1 MLSLGLVAALPAQ
14 AQSGPEKRI
23 AFVVGNAAYTAGA
36 LATPANDAGLIAQTL
51 QAAGFDVVGARDL
64 DQNGLTGAMRDF
76 LAKVGTAGPDATVF
90 VYLSGYGLQ
99 YQGDNYFLPVDASIA
114 SPTDLPIQAL
124 RVSDVTRSLAAMQNH
139 GSIVV
144 LDAARAYPFP
154 QSGAP
159 QLAGGLAMVE
169 PDANQLIAFNAA
181 PGTVAPDEAGP
192 YGSYA
197 HALAEMIRVGGLP
210 LGDVFDRTRLRVS
223 DLTKGAEI
231 AWDASKFT
239 APFTFFDRAADA
251 PAPAVAYDSAAI
263 RSKPIRAF
271 DEKDAYF
278 AALDRDTLAGYED
291 FLAAYPNDAMA
302 RRVRAIVAARREAIT
317 WRETW
322 RADTPEAYW
331 SYLRRYPHGPHVW
344 DARRRLGHFEAAL
357 EPPPSFT
364 VITYD
369 VPPPPPPEVV
379 YVERPVVY
387 FGDPDFG
394 YAPPPP
400 VVFLAPPPP
409 EFVALPPPP
418 PPVALYVLPEPV
430 FVPVPQWV
438 EPPRNVAPPE
448 NNVIFNDIHKTIIN
462 NVTVE
467 NTTNNEPQPTSPA
480 PGQMTGQAPGQAP
493 GQTSNLTTGQKLAGA
508 AVIGAAG
515 AAALHVALPPS
526 VQKKVLQNS
535 GQGAGQNSGSAAAP
549 APAASGAVAT
559 SVKPVTG
566 NATAH
571 TLTGTDGQPLPTTG
585 KLPNASQ
592 GKEAPQAAPGAI
604 TSKAAATPT
613 ESAAK
618 TDAHTLPGANGQP
631 LPPVGKL
638 PLTPQGKEASQPAP
652 GAIVP
657 KTTAAPA
664 EPTTK
669 ADAQAQPGTNGQP
682 LPSVGKLPL
691 TIQGKDAPQPAP
703 GAIAPKSATGSPAK
717 QTAKPSVP
725 LLPTQDAKPLPT
737 LGAAANAETKRS
749 SKPSPGQMSA
759 NGKPQRQDGIKTPA
773 NADKAT
779 AKPQIIQMKHP
790 EAINQ
795 PRPNLA
801 AKAPTP
807 KVQLQP
813 KPQQQMKA
821 QMKPQPQ
828 VKAEVKPAQQVKA
841 PPANK
846 PAKPQDN
853 KPQDKKKIPCGA
865 AGQPAC
871 H

>member
-1 MLSLGLVAALPAQ
+1 MSRQDEWPLLWRRRITKAISALLALVLVSLGLVAALPAE

-64 DQNGLTGAMRDF
+64 DQAGLTGAMRDF
-76 LAKVGTAGPDATVF
+76 LAKVGSAGPDATAF
-90 VYLSGYGLQ
+90 VYLAGYGLQ

-114 SPTDLPIQAL
+114 SATDLPIQAL
-124 RVSDVTRSLAAMQNH
+124 RVSDMTRSLAAMQNH

-159 QLAGGLAMVE
+159 ELAGGLAMVE

-181 PGTVAPDEAGP
+181 PGTVAPQEAGP

-197 HALAEMIRVGGLP
+197 HALAEMIRAGGLP

-239 APFTFFDRAADA
+239 EPFTFFDRAADA
-251 PAPAVAYDSAAI
+251 PAPAVAYDSATI

-278 AALDRDTLAGYED
+278 AALDRDTLGGYED

-322 RADTPEAYW
+322 QADTPEAYW

-357 EPPPSFT
+357 EPPPSFA
-364 VITYD
+364 VISYD

-379 YVERPVVY
+379 YVERPVVS

-418 PPVALYVLPEPV
+418 PPVALYVLPEPT

-438 EPPRNVAPPE
+438 EPPRNVEPPQ
-448 NNVIFNDIHKTIIN
+448 NNIIFNDIHKTIIN

-467 NTTNNEPQPTSPA
+467 NTTINEPQPASPA
-480 PGQMTGQAPGQAP
+480 PGQAASQVPGQTPGQAT
-493 GQTSNLTTGQKLAGA
+493 GQTQGLTSNLTAGQKLVGA

-526 VQKKVLQNS
+526 VQKKALQSS
-535 GQGAGQNSGSAAAP
+535 GNAAAP

-566 NATAH
+566 NAAAH
-571 TLTGTDGQPLPTTG
+571 TLSTGNELPQAGKPQPTPDATKTAPQPGAVEANKAGTGQPVQQTT
-585 KLPNASQ
+585 KPD
-592 GKEAPQAAPGAI
+592 
-604 TSKAAATPT
+604 T
-613 ESAAK
+613 
-618 TDAHTLPGANGQP
+618 HTLPGSNGKP
-631 LPPVGKL
+631 LPPV
-638 PLTPQGKEASQPAP
+638 
-652 GAIVP
+652 
-657 KTTAAPA
+657 TTDTAKAA
-664 EPTTK
+664 
-669 ADAQAQPGTNGQP
+669 
-682 LPSVGKLPL
+682 V
-691 TIQGKDAPQPAP
+691 
-703 GAIAPKSATGSPAK
+703 GSPAQ
-717 QTAKPSVP
+717 QTAKPDTHTLPGSGGKPLPPVTTDTAKAAVGSPARQTTKPNAP

-737 LGAAANAETKRS
+737 LGAAANAQTKRN

-759 NGKPQRQDGIKTPA
+759 NGKPQRQDGFKAPA

-779 AKPQIIQMKHP
+779 AQPQIIQMKPP

-795 PRPNLA
+795 PHPNLA

-807 KVQLQP
+807 KLQLQP
-813 KPQQQMKA
+813 KPQPQVNVQA
-821 QMKPQPQ
+821 KPQPQ
-828 VKAEVKPAQQVKA
+828 MKAEVKPAPQVKA
-841 PPANK
+841 PPENK
-846 PAKPQDN
+846 PAKPQGN

-865 AGQPAC
+865 PGEPAC